1 MQQAVE
7 EHMKTEG
14 LKKVCLTVSGVDWI
28 KAMEIQ
34 RVLLVQSCQLSS
46 HNEIDPLRWLMHLQM
61 LVERQPWAN
70 HEPRNDQEKP
80 QMEDMMDE
88 EFR

>member
-7 EHMKTEG
+7 EDMKTEG
-14 LKKVCLTVSGVDWI
+14 LRKVCLTVSGVDWI

-46 HNEIDPLRWLMHLQM
+46 HDEINPLS
-61 LVERQPWAN
+61 
-70 HEPRNDQEKP
+70 
-80 QMEDMMDE
+80 
-88 EFR
+88 